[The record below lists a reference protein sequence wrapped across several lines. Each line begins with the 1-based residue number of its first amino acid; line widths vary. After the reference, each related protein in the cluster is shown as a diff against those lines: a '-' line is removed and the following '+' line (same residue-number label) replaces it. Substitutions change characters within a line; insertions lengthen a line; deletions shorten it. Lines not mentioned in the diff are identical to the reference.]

1 MSFGIN
7 RLLAKDIKCFRERID
22 LCQKFQKIYRQKSRK
37 EMYKEN
43 NLIKS
48 VFIKLNNFKIRKLLY
63 SISGMKGYILL
74 KRIDKL

>member
-22 LCQKFQKIYRQKSRK
+22 LCQKFQKIYRQKNRR
-37 EMYKEN
+37 EIYKGSFM
-43 NLIKS
+43 KS
-48 VFIKLNNFKIRKLLY
+48 IFIKLNNFKIRKLLY